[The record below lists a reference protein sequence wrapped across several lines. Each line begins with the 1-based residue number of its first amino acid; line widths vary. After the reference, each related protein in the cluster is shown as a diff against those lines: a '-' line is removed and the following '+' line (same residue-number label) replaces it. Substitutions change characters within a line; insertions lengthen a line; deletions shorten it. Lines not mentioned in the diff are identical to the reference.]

1 MKSVDDFEKI
11 VDYIYGVYL
20 DATTGF
26 DKLREWFA
34 TSQADTLVVLR
45 NTHPELATI
54 EYLDSVHM
62 IYGKGNPNIPEAIE
76 LHRCT
81 QKEYKERNS
90 ENGLNFRFLGNMALV
105 SLYQYWEDFHR
116 AQIAK
121 ELGVEKVDLK
131 VPIMGDLRLMRI
143 SIIHHAGVAL
153 KDIENCELL
162 KWYKEGDEIFI
173 NKVKFEDIIYQIK
186 NMFTELRNQQSDA

>member
-1 MKSVDDFEKI
+1 MKSIDDFEKV

-26 DKLREWFA
+26 RKVLEGFKK
-34 TSQADTLVVLR
+34 SQTDSLAVLKE
-45 NTHPELATI
+45 THPELATI
-54 EYLDSVHM
+54 DYLDSVHM
-62 IYGKGNPNIPEAIE
+62 IYGKGNPNLPEAVE

-116 AQIAK
+116 AQIAD
-121 ELGVEKVDLK
+121 ELGMEKTDLK
-131 VPIMGDLRLMRI
+131 APIIGDLRLIRI
-143 SIIHHAGVAL
+143 SIIHHAGIAL
-153 KDIENCELL
+153 KEIENCELL

-173 NKVKFEDIIYQIK
+173 DKAKFEDIIYQIQ
-186 NMFTELRNQQSDA
+186 NMLQDLRGRRHDA

>member
-1 MKSVDDFEKI
+1 MKSIDDFEKV

-26 DKLREWFA
+26 RKVREGFKK
-34 TSQADTLVVLR
+34 SQTDSLAVLKE
-45 NTHPELATI
+45 THPELATMD
-54 EYLDSVHM
+54 YLDSVLM
-62 IYGKGNPNIPEAIE
+62 IYGKGNPNLPEAVE

-90 ENGLNFRFLGNMALV
+90 ENGLNFRFLGNMTLV

-116 AQIAK
+116 AQIAD
-121 ELGVEKVDLK
+121 ELGIEKTDLK
-131 VPIMGDLRLMRI
+131 APIMGDLRLIRI
-143 SIIHHAGVAL
+143 SIIHHAGIAL
-153 KDIENCELL
+153 KEIENCELL

-173 NKVKFEDIIYQIK
+173 DKAKFEDVIYQIQ
-186 NMFTELRNQQSDA
+186 NMLEDLRSRRHDA

>member
-1 MKSVDDFEKI
+1 MKSIDDFEKV

-26 DKLREWFA
+26 RKVLEGFKK
-34 TSQADTLVVLR
+34 SQTDSLAVLKE
-45 NTHPELATI
+45 THPELATI
-54 EYLDSVHM
+54 DYLDSVHM
-62 IYGKGNPNIPEAIE
+62 IYGKGNPNLPEAVE
-76 LHRCT
+76 LHKCT

-116 AQIAK
+116 AQIAD
-121 ELGVEKVDLK
+121 ELGMEKTDLK
-131 VPIMGDLRLMRI
+131 APIIGDLRLIRI
-143 SIIHHAGVAL
+143 SIIHHAGIAL
-153 KDIENCELL
+153 KEIENCELL

-173 NKVKFEDIIYQIK
+173 DKAKFEDIIYQIQ
-186 NMFTELRNQQSDA
+186 NMLQDLRGRRHDA